1 MKTPYT
7 NSHNHDSGFNET
19 AFGSEVRTDA
29 LATPEP
35 LNEGGTTASQDATMQ
50 QTSEDPRLVTRGE
63 RLWHEVTNEEGQ
75 RFIADFS
82 NPYRPKLIEIST
94 PKIDGEANA
103 AIVDYLNCSF
113 NFENVSLQD
122 FFAELLPILGHSFSP
137 VVDRGRGIYGYTHS
151 FQFGDTAGIFAY
163 GGNKGT
169 GFLSL
174 SGECCHRIAD
184 WHQLVNF
191 LEYDLKAHITRWD
204 GAYDDFEGTH
214 SVDNALRMYQEGIF
228 NNGGR
233 KPRMRQAGNWVE
245 PDGTGRT
252 LYIGVGKNGKMAR
265 IYEKGM
271 QLGVPFHPWVRW
283 EVQLGNRDRIIP
295 WEAVLQSGKYLA
307 GSYINALSWVSK
319 EQSRVRT
326 LQNTAKIGYE
336 ALTHWASIAYG
347 KHINV
352 MLIKEGSAEK
362 VIEKLIREGLPSRL
376 NLPELPNYGK
386 VLP

>member
-1 MKTPYT
+1 MDKLNT
-7 NSHNHDSGFNET
+7 SFFGFNKST
-19 AFGSEVRTDA
+19 FGSEIWTDA
-29 LATPEP
+29 LAPSKSS
-35 LNEGGTTASQDATMQ
+35 NEGGTAGVEISAMQ

-94 PKIDGEANA
+94 PKVNGVANA

-113 NFENVSLQD
+113 NFEKVSIQD

-137 VVDRGRGIYGYTHS
+137 VVDRGRGIYGYAHS
-151 FQFGDTAGIFAY
+151 FQFGETAGIFAY

-184 WHQLVNF
+184 WPQLVNF
-191 LEYDLKAHITRWD
+191 LESDLDSYITRWD
-204 GAYDDFEGTH
+204 GAYDDFEGIH
-214 SVDNALRMYQEGIF
+214 SVDNSLTMYQENIF
-228 NNGGR
+228 NSGGR
-233 KPRMRQAGNWVE
+233 KPRMRQVGNWIE

-252 LYIGVGKNGKMAR
+252 IYIGVAKNGKMAR

-271 QLGVPFHPWVRW
+271 QLGVPYHPWVRW
-283 EVQLGNRDRIIP
+283 EVQLGNRDRLIP
-295 WEAVLQSGKYLA
+295 WQAVLEPGKYLA
-307 GSYINALSWVSK
+307 GSYVNALGWISE
-319 EQSRVRT
+319 EQSRIRT
-326 LQNTAKIGYE
+326 LQKTSEIGYE
-336 ALTHWASIAYG
+336 SLTHWLSIAYG
-347 KHINV
+347 KHINA
-352 MLIKEGSAEK
+352 MMIKERSADK
-362 VIEKLIREGLPSRL
+362 VIEMLRREGLPSRL
-376 NLPELPNYGK
+376 VLPDIPNYGK